1 MKSIVFCDIIEIMGN
16 TVGSL
21 TQKQK
26 SIITGSL
33 LGDGS
38 LQLQKGRSN
47 AFLAFNHALA
57 YKEYVD
63 WKYKHLANLVG
74 TPPKA
79 RKGNGKRMA
88 YRFTTLS
95 FPELTALYRKFY
107 DGNKKIIPKDLILS
121 PLALAVW
128 FMDDGCK
135 CRNSLY
141 LNTQGFDLSDQ
152 NKLQE
157 ILRNQWSI
165 DTTLNKDKKYYRIRI
180 RAKDVDRFKKIVS
193 PFILSLFYYKL
204 V

>member
-1 MKSIVFCDIIEIMGN
+1 M
-16 TVGSL
+16 GSL
-21 TQKQK
+21 TQEQK
-26 SIITGSL
+26 SIIIGSL

-47 AFLAFNHALA
+47 AFLAVNHALA

-63 WKYKHLANLVG
+63 WKYKYLANLVG

-107 DGNKKIIPKDLILS
+107 DGNKKIIPNNLNLS
-121 PLALAVW
+121 PLILAVW

-135 CRNSLY
+135 SRSSLY

-152 NKLQE
+152 KKLQE
-157 ILRNQWSI
+157 ILMDQWRI
-165 DTTLNKDKKYYRIRI
+165 DTTLNRDKKYYRIRI
-180 RAKDVDRFKKIVS
+180 RTKDVNRFKEIVR

-204 V
+204 A